1 MGQQFV
7 GSEWEIRFFSSSRTS
22 QTEKGR
28 FVGSY
33 SKVAS
38 CQRCKK
44 PSPVHPTN
52 VNWDGYHNQCRAGTR
67 LEPWCIDWY
76 PSRYQTTDHPSSWYD
91 LSQLI
96 SAHLCWLPCRP
107 LSQFLP
113 ASDLRQHLFNTRV
126 ISISIPGTNCHI
138 PTSQKIS
145 LRLSYQPGP
154 GWCESFLRDLMP
166 VPALMFTSWYPHN
179 TDNNHGPLQPA
190 MVHSVS
196 KTQSQL

>member
-22 QTEKGR
+22 HTERGR

-38 CQRCKK
+38 CQLCRK

-67 LEPWCIDWY
+67 LEPWYIDWY
-76 PSRYQTTDHPSSWYD
+76 PFYVSNNRPSILLVWPEP
-91 LSQLI
+91 I
-96 SAHLCWLPCRP
+96 SAHLYWLPGRP
-107 LSQFLP
+107 FSQFLP
-113 ASDLRQHLFNTRV
+113 GSDLRQHLFYTRV

-145 LRLSYQPGP
+145 LGLSYQPRP
-154 GWCESFLRDLMP
+154 GWCESYLKDLIP
-166 VPALMFTSWYPHN
+166 VPAGMFKSWYPPN